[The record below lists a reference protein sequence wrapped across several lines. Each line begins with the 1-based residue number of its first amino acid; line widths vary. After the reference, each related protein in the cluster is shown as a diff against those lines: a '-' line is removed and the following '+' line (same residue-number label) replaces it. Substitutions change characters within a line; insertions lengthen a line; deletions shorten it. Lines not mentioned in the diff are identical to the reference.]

1 MADVRVL
8 TPTDVDGQTVIMN
21 SDNKLQ
27 AILADSRNSKVV
39 DLTTLNWT
47 TYPVGA
53 GMFQAVWEFGDTYKQ
68 PFMTQ
73 MATAPTSMATSNL
86 IVYFHGLQNDQ
97 VTLVTTSGVL
107 NGIRAGQRKMF
118 VRVEEGL
125 PSAVVG
131 NQPNTGTG
139 ITEQQF
145 NTYLTQNLDKKTVVV
160 DDNGLVAV
168 KIYKDLIITHGVL
181 TVDSQ
186 GRFVMK
192 DALVALKQPSKHN
205 IGQMNLITAD
215 AYGSTAKSRHYILSF
230 NFFNA
235 RPIIKTISLT
245 LVSWSGG
252 EHIEPVKW
260 VDYDGQEV
268 TPNGVTT
275 RYANDQLTINITDLN
290 AFRRSDANLLFKH
303 WDEFSDYASTHSNFY
318 SEVRQGLDGGRWIF
332 NPTVDTSLVDYP
344 NSNIHDLLEIAFTFN
359 VYG

>member
-1 MADVRVL
+1 MADIRVL
-8 TPTDVDGQTVIMN
+8 MPTDVDGQTVIMN

-39 DLTTLNWT
+39 DLATLNWT

-145 NTYLTQNLDKKTVVV
+145 NTYLTQNLEIVEQV
-160 DDNGLVAV
+160 
-168 KIYKDLIITHGVL
+168 
-181 TVDSQ
+181 
-186 GRFVMK
+186 
-192 DALVALKQPSKHN
+192 
-205 IGQMNLITAD
+205 
-215 AYGSTAKSRHYILSF
+215 
-230 NFFNA
+230 
-235 RPIIKTISLT
+235 
-245 LVSWSGG
+245 
-252 EHIEPVKW
+252 
-260 VDYDGQEV
+260 
-268 TPNGVTT
+268 
-275 RYANDQLTINITDLN
+275 
-290 AFRRSDANLLFKH
+290 
-303 WDEFSDYASTHSNFY
+303 SNFHDGWGNWID
-318 SEVRQGLDGGRWIF
+318 SPFGVRIAGQQHMIDRVGRIKGTNW
-332 NPTVDTSLVDYP
+332 LVLG
-344 NSNIHDLLEIAFTFN
+344 SSTMT
-359 VYG
+359 

>member
-39 DLTTLNWT
+39 DLATLNWT

-73 MATAPTSMATSNL
+73 MATSPTSMATSNL

-145 NTYLTQNLDKKTVVV
+145 NTYLTQN
-160 DDNGLVAV
+160 
-168 KIYKDLIITHGVL
+168 
-181 TVDSQ
+181 
-186 GRFVMK
+186 
-192 DALVALKQPSKHN
+192 
-205 IGQMNLITAD
+205 
-215 AYGSTAKSRHYILSF
+215 
-230 NFFNA
+230 
-235 RPIIKTISLT
+235 
-245 LVSWSGG
+245 
-252 EHIEPVKW
+252 IESVEQ
-260 VDYDGQEV
+260 V
-268 TPNGVTT
+268 
-275 RYANDQLTINITDLN
+275 
-290 AFRRSDANLLFKH
+290 
-303 WDEFSDYASTHSNFY
+303 SNF
-318 SEVRQGLDGGRWIF
+318 LDGMGNWIESPFGIRIAGQQHMIDRVGRIKGTNW
-332 NPTVDTSLVDYP
+332 LVLG
-344 NSNIHDLLEIAFTFN
+344 SSTMT
-359 VYG
+359 

>member
-39 DLTTLNWT
+39 DLATLNWT

-53 GMFQAVWEFGDTYKQ
+53 GMVQAVWEFGATYKQ

-107 NGIRAGQRKMF
+107 TGIRAGQRKMF

-145 NTYLTQNLDKKTVVV
+145 NTYLTQNLEIVEQV
-160 DDNGLVAV
+160 
-168 KIYKDLIITHGVL
+168 
-181 TVDSQ
+181 
-186 GRFVMK
+186 
-192 DALVALKQPSKHN
+192 
-205 IGQMNLITAD
+205 
-215 AYGSTAKSRHYILSF
+215 
-230 NFFNA
+230 
-235 RPIIKTISLT
+235 
-245 LVSWSGG
+245 
-252 EHIEPVKW
+252 
-260 VDYDGQEV
+260 
-268 TPNGVTT
+268 
-275 RYANDQLTINITDLN
+275 
-290 AFRRSDANLLFKH
+290 
-303 WDEFSDYASTHSNFY
+303 SNFHDAWGNW
-318 SEVRQGLDGGRWIF
+318 SDSPFGVHIAGQKHMIDRVGRIKGTNW
-332 NPTVDTSLVDYP
+332 LVFG
-344 NSNIHDLLEIAFTFN
+344 SSTMT
-359 VYG
+359 

>member
-39 DLTTLNWT
+39 DLATLNWT

-145 NTYLTQNLDKKTVVV
+145 NTYLTQN
-160 DDNGLVAV
+160 
-168 KIYKDLIITHGVL
+168 
-181 TVDSQ
+181 
-186 GRFVMK
+186 
-192 DALVALKQPSKHN
+192 
-205 IGQMNLITAD
+205 
-215 AYGSTAKSRHYILSF
+215 
-230 NFFNA
+230 
-235 RPIIKTISLT
+235 
-245 LVSWSGG
+245 
-252 EHIEPVKW
+252 IESVEQ
-260 VDYDGQEV
+260 V
-268 TPNGVTT
+268 
-275 RYANDQLTINITDLN
+275 
-290 AFRRSDANLLFKH
+290 
-303 WDEFSDYASTHSNFY
+303 SNF
-318 SEVRQGLDGGRWIF
+318 LDGMGNWIESPFGIRIAGQQHMIDRVGRIKGTNW
-332 NPTVDTSLVDYP
+332 LVLG
-344 NSNIHDLLEIAFTFN
+344 SSTMT
-359 VYG
+359 

>member
-53 GMFQAVWEFGDTYKQ
+53 GMVQAVWEFGGTYKQ

-86 IVYFHGLQNDQ
+86 VVYFHGLQNNQ

-107 NGIRAGQRKMF
+107 SSIRAGQRKMF

-125 PSAVVG
+125 PSAVAG

-145 NTYLTQNLDKKTVVV
+145 NTYLTQNLEIVEQV
-160 DDNGLVAV
+160 
-168 KIYKDLIITHGVL
+168 
-181 TVDSQ
+181 
-186 GRFVMK
+186 
-192 DALVALKQPSKHN
+192 
-205 IGQMNLITAD
+205 
-215 AYGSTAKSRHYILSF
+215 
-230 NFFNA
+230 
-235 RPIIKTISLT
+235 
-245 LVSWSGG
+245 
-252 EHIEPVKW
+252 
-260 VDYDGQEV
+260 
-268 TPNGVTT
+268 
-275 RYANDQLTINITDLN
+275 
-290 AFRRSDANLLFKH
+290 
-303 WDEFSDYASTHSNFY
+303 SNFTDTWGNWADNPFG
-318 SEVRQGLDGGRWIF
+318 VRIAGQQHMIDRVGRIKGTNW
-332 NPTVDTSLVDYP
+332 LVF
-344 NSNIHDLLEIAFTFN
+344 SSSTMT
-359 VYG
+359 

>member
-39 DLTTLNWT
+39 DLATLNWT
-47 TYPVGA
+47 TYPVGS

-145 NTYLTQNLDKKTVVV
+145 NTYLTQN
-160 DDNGLVAV
+160 
-168 KIYKDLIITHGVL
+168 
-181 TVDSQ
+181 
-186 GRFVMK
+186 
-192 DALVALKQPSKHN
+192 
-205 IGQMNLITAD
+205 
-215 AYGSTAKSRHYILSF
+215 
-230 NFFNA
+230 
-235 RPIIKTISLT
+235 
-245 LVSWSGG
+245 
-252 EHIEPVKW
+252 IESVEQ
-260 VDYDGQEV
+260 V
-268 TPNGVTT
+268 
-275 RYANDQLTINITDLN
+275 
-290 AFRRSDANLLFKH
+290 
-303 WDEFSDYASTHSNFY
+303 SNF
-318 SEVRQGLDGGRWIF
+318 LDGMGNWIESPFGIRIAGQQHMIDRVGRIKGTNW
-332 NPTVDTSLVDYP
+332 LVLG
-344 NSNIHDLLEIAFTFN
+344 SSTMT
-359 VYG
+359 

>member
-39 DLTTLNWT
+39 DLATLNWT

-145 NTYLTQNLDKKTVVV
+145 NTYLTQNLEIVEQV
-160 DDNGLVAV
+160 
-168 KIYKDLIITHGVL
+168 
-181 TVDSQ
+181 
-186 GRFVMK
+186 
-192 DALVALKQPSKHN
+192 
-205 IGQMNLITAD
+205 
-215 AYGSTAKSRHYILSF
+215 
-230 NFFNA
+230 
-235 RPIIKTISLT
+235 
-245 LVSWSGG
+245 
-252 EHIEPVKW
+252 
-260 VDYDGQEV
+260 
-268 TPNGVTT
+268 
-275 RYANDQLTINITDLN
+275 
-290 AFRRSDANLLFKH
+290 
-303 WDEFSDYASTHSNFY
+303 SNFHDGWGNWID
-318 SEVRQGLDGGRWIF
+318 SPFGVRIAGQQHMIDRVGRIKGTNW
-332 NPTVDTSLVDYP
+332 LVLG
-344 NSNIHDLLEIAFTFN
+344 SSTMT
-359 VYG
+359 

>member
-1 MADVRVL
+1 MADIRVL
-8 TPTDVDGQTVIMN
+8 MPTDVDGQTVIMN

-39 DLTTLNWT
+39 DLATLNWT

-86 IVYFHGLQNDQ
+86 VVYFHGLQNDR

-145 NTYLTQNLDKKTVVV
+145 NTYLTQNLEIVEQV
-160 DDNGLVAV
+160 
-168 KIYKDLIITHGVL
+168 
-181 TVDSQ
+181 
-186 GRFVMK
+186 
-192 DALVALKQPSKHN
+192 
-205 IGQMNLITAD
+205 
-215 AYGSTAKSRHYILSF
+215 
-230 NFFNA
+230 
-235 RPIIKTISLT
+235 
-245 LVSWSGG
+245 
-252 EHIEPVKW
+252 
-260 VDYDGQEV
+260 
-268 TPNGVTT
+268 
-275 RYANDQLTINITDLN
+275 
-290 AFRRSDANLLFKH
+290 
-303 WDEFSDYASTHSNFY
+303 SNFHDGWGNWID
-318 SEVRQGLDGGRWIF
+318 SPFGVRIAGQQHMIDRVGRIKGTNW
-332 NPTVDTSLVDYP
+332 LVLG
-344 NSNIHDLLEIAFTFN
+344 SSTMT
-359 VYG
+359 